1 MEHPDSATVESAR
14 ATIALLQKGVLGWM
28 DADQILPADSSS
40 LLAALERALGGL
52 TGSNLDA
59 ARAGMMAFIHR
70 VETLIDSGALDAVD
84 GRLPLETARA
94 SLSVL
99 RG

>member
-1 MEHPDSATVESAR
+1 MEHLDGATAESAR

-28 DADQILPADSSS
+28 DADRILPSDNSS

-52 TGSNLDA
+52 TGSNPSA
-59 ARAGMMAFIHR
+59 VRAGIMAFIHR
-70 VETLIDSGALDAVD
+70 VEALIDAGALDAVD

-94 SLSVL
+94 ILAVL